1 MTIRTV
7 CRRRS
12 RTWFRQGRGILAAD
26 GSAPTIAK
34 RLKAIGIEST
44 EKNRR
49 ALQQPT
55 LHAWGGKPENVQA
68 AQQALK
74 KRAPLNSLA
83 MYGAY
88 TPEMEDA

>member
-1 MTIRTV
+1 MTHQDSFQTAIKDMV
-7 CRRRS
+7 
-12 RTWFRQGRGILAAD
+12 QAGRGILAAD
-26 GSAPTIAK
+26 KNAPTIAK
-34 RLKAIGIEST
+34 RLQVIGIEST
-44 EKNRR
+44 EENRH
-49 ALQQPT
+49 ALQQPA

-88 TPEMEDA
+88 TLEMEDD